1 MKNLNKIII
10 VLIVA
15 ITFVTCKEVKKE
27 SPIKEVSYLSF
38 GEKISADNHLSK
50 TDMFT
55 KFKSLKKGDTINV
68 KFASKINKVCK
79 KKGCWMRLDL
89 DDKNETLVRF
99 KDYGFFM
106 PLNAD
111 DKEVIV
117 NGKAYLDVVTV
128 AQLRHYAEDE
138 GLSEEEINKITEDE
152 ITFAVESDG
161 VLMVE

>member
-1 MKNLNKIII
+1 MNKLIILLLVSITIFSCKETKNNAQK
-10 VLIVA
+10 
-15 ITFVTCKEVKKE
+15 KEVK
-27 SPIKEVSYLSF
+27 YLSF
-38 GEKISADNHLSK
+38 GKKITAENHLTKSA
-50 TDMFT
+50 MFG
-55 KFKSLKKGDTINV
+55 KFKGLKKGDTIDV

-111 DKEVIV
+111 EREVIV
-117 NGKAYLDVVTV
+117 QGRAYLDVVTV

-138 GLSEEEINKITEDE
+138 GLSKEEIDKITEDE
-152 ITFAVESDG
+152 ITYAVESNG
-161 VLMVE
+161 VLMTE

>member
-1 MKNLNKIII
+1 MKKIGLLII
-10 VLIVA
+10 VLLTVVA
-15 ITFVTCKEVKKE
+15 CKEVKKE
-27 SPIKEVSYLSF
+27 VPKTAMNYVSF
-38 GEKISADNHLSK
+38 GDKITADNHLSK
-50 TDMFT
+50 QDMFS

-106 PLNAD
+106 PLNSD
-111 DKEVIV
+111 NKEVIV
-117 NGKAYLDVVTV
+117 QGKAYLDVVTV
-128 AQLRHYAEDE
+128 AQLRHYAKDE
-138 GLSEEEINKITEDE
+138 GLGEEEINKITEDE
-152 ITFAVESDG
+152 ITYAVESNG